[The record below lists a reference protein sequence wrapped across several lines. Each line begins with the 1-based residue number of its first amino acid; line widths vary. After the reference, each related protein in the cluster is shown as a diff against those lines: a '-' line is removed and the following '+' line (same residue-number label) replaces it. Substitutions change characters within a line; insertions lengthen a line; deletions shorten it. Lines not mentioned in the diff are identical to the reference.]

1 MNTPNDVRVK
11 RILVAID
18 TSPRSLTPLQMAVDL
33 AAHLRAELEALFVED
48 TSLLHLAELP
58 FATELDSTSGEAR
71 ALNAPSLTYALQSHA
86 HRLRQLLHTFS
97 EQKQV
102 QTNLRVVRG
111 NYVAE
116 AMHADA
122 DVLFMFTS
130 KRVSVAPSG
139 RTPKPT
145 RARPMIWDAAPI
157 YVYYTGGS
165 ESERALTLA
174 TDLAG
179 ILGIEVV
186 VLLPAGSDHTV
197 STLKKRSSELLGG
210 KRPIRYEVVNSDL
223 AGCAMKLA
231 TTGCTLLAMPKHDAT
246 IQLAEMRELEAIHCP
261 LVLVA

>member
-18 TSPRSLTPLQMAVDL
+18 TSPRSLAPLQMAVDL
-33 AAHLRAELEALFVED
+33 AAHLQAELETLFVED

-58 FATELDSTSGEAR
+58 FATELDRASGEAR

-86 HRLRQLLHTFS
+86 QRLRQLLRTVS
-97 EQKQV
+97 EEKQV

-116 AMHADA
+116 AMHAEA

-139 RTPKPT
+139 RAPKPT

-157 YVYYTGGS
+157 YVYYTGGL
-165 ESERALTLA
+165 ESERALALA
-174 TDLAG
+174 ADLAG
-179 ILGIEVV
+179 MLGIEVV
-186 VLLPAGSDHTV
+186 VLLPAGGGQTISIR
-197 STLKKRSSELLGG
+197 KKRSSELLGG
-210 KRPIRYEVVNSDL
+210 KRPVRYELVDSDL
-223 AGCAMKLA
+223 AGCAKKLA
-231 TTGCTLLAMPKHDAT
+231 TTDCTLLVMPKHDAT
-246 IQLAEMRELEAIHCP
+246 TQLAEMRELEAIHCP